1 MRMDSTALTVV
12 MIGGLVFAAHVFTEL
27 FSRRRVPDLLLL
39 LIIGIVIGPV
49 FKFVTPESIGGFG
62 NVFSTITLVIILF
75 ESGSELSFKNIRDSF
90 QEMITLTVV
99 SYFSIMVVIG
109 LLGHYCLAIPW
120 VTSFFMGAVLGGA
133 AEAIVI
139 PLTKQLKVT
148 SNCKTT
154 MVLET
159 SFSTVICFI
168 TSIALFNAIQDDEF
182 SIGHVIGN
190 VMSSFILAGI
200 LGFLGA
206 VFWALVLQ
214 RIRTVKNS
222 TFTTPAFVFIIY
234 GINSLLGFSGEIA
247 ALTFGITLANIDSVY
262 NSIFKKFFK
271 QQPNTLNYNERML
284 FSEIAF
290 LLRTFVFIYI
300 GISMKLSDWHSI
312 IVGLVVVAILLIL
325 RVLSV
330 RYSITRKSDNY
341 TELEAMYMS
350 CLVSKGLA
358 AAILATMLTRIDV
371 PGAEMVK
378 NIVYSVIFFSIIV
391 TCSLIP
397 LAEKSEFFKKILR
410 FGLFFPAKKDGK
422 ALRNADKEDVILL
435 QQTDNQHIITDE
447 NNSEKICD

>member
-1 MRMDSTALTVV
+1 MDSTALTVV
-12 MIGGLVFAAHVFTEL
+12 MIGCLVFAAHVFTEL

-39 LIIGIVIGPV
+39 LIIGIIIGPV
-49 FKFVTPESIGGFG
+49 FKLVTPESLGGFG

-75 ESGSELSFKNIRDSF
+75 ESGSELTFSNIRDSF
-90 QEMITLTVV
+90 KEMISLTLV
-99 SYFSIMVVIG
+99 SYFSIMTVLG
-109 LLGHYCLAIPW
+109 FLGHFCLGIPW

-139 PLTKQLKVT
+139 PLTKQLKIT
-148 SNCKTT
+148 SGCKTT

-168 TSIALFNAIQDDEF
+168 VSIALFNAIQENDF
-182 SIGHVIGN
+182 SLGEVIGN
-190 VMSSFILAGI
+190 VLSSFILAGI
-200 LGFLGA
+200 IGFLGA
-206 VFWALVLQ
+206 VFWAIALQ

-271 QQPNTLNYNERML
+271 KQPNSLNYNERML

-300 GISMKLSDWHSI
+300 GISIQLTDWRSILVGVI
-312 IVGLVVVAILLIL
+312 IVIILFIL

-330 RYSITRKSDNY
+330 RFTITKKTDGY
-341 TELEAMYMS
+341 TELESMYMS

-358 AAILATMLTRIDV
+358 AAILATMLTMTDV

-397 LAEKSEFFKKILR
+397 LAEKSKVIKILLR
-410 FGLFFPAKKDGK
+410 FGLFFPSKKHGNGENE
-422 ALRNADKEDVILL
+422 AITENEILS
-435 QQTDNQHIITDE
+435 QHIDNHQDISDK
-447 NNSEKICD
+447 NNLEKKCD

>member
-1 MRMDSTALTVV
+1 MDSTALTVV
-12 MIGGLVFAAHVFTEL
+12 MIGGMVFAAHVFTEL

-39 LIIGIVIGPV
+39 LMIGIIIGPV
-49 FKFVTPESIGGFG
+49 FKLVTPESIGGFG

-99 SYFSIMVVIG
+99 SYFSIMIVIG

-168 TSIALFNAIQDDEF
+168 ISIALLNAIQDNEF

-190 VMSSFILAGI
+190 VLSSFILAGI

-234 GINSLLGFSGEIA
+234 GVNSLLGFSGEIA

-300 GISMKLSDWHSI
+300 GISIQLTDWQSI
-312 IVGLVVVAILLIL
+312 LIGIIIVAILFVL
-325 RVLSV
+325 RILSV
-330 RYSITRKSDNY
+330 RYSITKKTNDYS
-341 TELEAMYMS
+341 EIESMYMS

-358 AAILATMLTRIDV
+358 AAILATMLAKTDI

-410 FGLFFPAKKDGK
+410 FGLFFPTKRDKKTEYK
-422 ALRNADKEDVILL
+422 AVTEEASTLQQIDNQEDVSS
-435 QQTDNQHIITDE
+435 E
-447 NNSEKICD
+447 NNLEKKCD

>member
-1 MRMDSTALTVV
+1 MDSTALTVV
-12 MIGGLVFAAHVFTEL
+12 MIGGMVFAAHVFTEL

-39 LIIGIVIGPV
+39 LIIGIIIGPV
-49 FKFVTPESIGGFG
+49 FKLVTPESLGGFG

-75 ESGSELSFKNIRDSF
+75 ESGSELSFNNIRDSF
-90 QEMITLTVV
+90 KEMISLTVV
-99 SYFSIMVVIG
+99 SYFSIMIAIG
-109 LLGHYCLAIPW
+109 LLGHYCLEIPW

-168 TSIALFNAIQDDEF
+168 TSIALFNAIQDNEF

-190 VMSSFILAGI
+190 VLSSFILAGI

-206 VFWALVLQ
+206 VFWAIALQ

-222 TFTTPAFVFIIY
+222 TFTTPAFVFIVY

-262 NSIFKKFFK
+262 NSIFKRFFK

-300 GISMKLSDWHSI
+300 GISIQLTDWRSI
-312 IVGLVVVAILLIL
+312 LIGLIIVAILFVL

-330 RYSITRKSDNY
+330 RYTITKRSNDY
-341 TELEAMYMS
+341 TELESMYMS

-358 AAILATMLTRIDV
+358 AAILATMLARTDIQ
-371 PGAEMVK
+371 GAEMVK
-378 NIVYSVIFFSIIV
+378 NIVYSVIFFSIII

-410 FGLFFPAKKDGK
+410 FGLFFPTKKDEKKVGE
-422 ALRNADKEDVILL
+422 AVTEEAISS
-435 QQTDNQHIITDE
+435 QQIDNQNDISSE
-447 NNSEKICD
+447 NNL

>member
-1 MRMDSTALTVV
+1 MTVV
-12 MIGGLVFAAHVFTEL
+12 MIGGMVFAAHVFTEL

-39 LIIGIVIGPV
+39 LIIGIIIGPV
-49 FKFVTPESIGGFG
+49 FKLVTPESLGGFG

-75 ESGSELSFKNIRDSF
+75 ESGSELSFNNIRDSF
-90 QEMITLTVV
+90 KEMISLTVV
-99 SYFSIMVVIG
+99 SYFSIMIAIG
-109 LLGHYCLAIPW
+109 LLGHYCLEIPW

-168 TSIALFNAIQDDEF
+168 TSIALFNAIQDNEF

-190 VMSSFILAGI
+190 VLSSFILAGI

-206 VFWALVLQ
+206 VFWAIALQ

-262 NSIFKKFFK
+262 NSIFKRFFK

-300 GISMKLSDWHSI
+300 GISIQLTDWHSI
-312 IVGLVVVAILLIL
+312 LIGIIIVAILLVL
-325 RVLSV
+325 RILSV
-330 RYSITRKSDNY
+330 RYTITKKTNDYS
-341 TELEAMYMS
+341 EIESMYMS

-358 AAILATMLTRIDV
+358 AAILATMLTKIDIL
-371 PGAEMVK
+371 GAEMVK
-378 NIVYSVIFFSIIV
+378 NIVYSVIFFSIVV

-410 FGLFFPAKKDGK
+410 FGLFFPTRKDKKTENEAVAEEPAASQQID
-422 ALRNADKEDVILL
+422 NQEDVS
-435 QQTDNQHIITDE
+435 DK
-447 NNSEKICD
+447 NNFQKSVAD

>member
-1 MRMDSTALTVV
+1 MDSTALTVV
-12 MIGGLVFAAHVFTEL
+12 MIGCLVFAAHVFTEL
-27 FSRRRVPDLLLL
+27 FSRRRVPDLLFL
-39 LIIGIVIGPV
+39 LIIGVLIGPV
-49 FKFVTPESIGGFG
+49 FKIATPDSFGSLG

-75 ESGSELSFKNIRDSF
+75 ESGSELSFNIIRNSF
-90 QEMITLTVV
+90 KEMISLTVC
-99 SYFSIMVVIG
+99 SYFSIMLVLGV
-109 LLGHYCLAIPW
+109 LGHFCLGIPW
-120 VTSFFMGAVLGGA
+120 VTSLFMGAVLGGA

-139 PLTKQLKVT
+139 PLTKQLKIN

-168 TSIALFNAIQDDEF
+168 TSIALLDAVKENDF
-182 SIGHVIGN
+182 SLGEIIGSVL
-190 VMSSFILAGI
+190 SSFVLAGL

-206 VFWALVLQ
+206 VFWAIALQ

-262 NSIFKKFFK
+262 NSIFKRFFK
-271 QQPNTLNYNERML
+271 KRPDSLNANERML

-300 GISMKLSDWHSI
+300 GISIQLNDWQSI
-312 IVGLVVVAILLIL
+312 LIGVVVVAILFML

-330 RYSITRKSDNY
+330 RLTVTRRGSHY
-341 TELEAMYMS
+341 TELESMYMS
-350 CLVSKGLA
+350 CLVAKGLA
-358 AAILATMLTRIDV
+358 AAILATMLTMTNV

-378 NIVYSVIFFSIIV
+378 NIVYAVIFFSIV
-391 TCSLIP
+391 TTCSLIP
-397 LAEKSEFFKKILR
+397 LAEKSDIFKKLLR
-410 FGLFFPAKKDGK
+410 FGLFFPSKSNKK
-422 ALRNADKEDVILL
+422 KEEYVAINNEITS
-435 QQTDNQHIITDE
+435 QHTDNQEDV
-447 NNSEKICD
+447 SD

>member
-1 MRMDSTALTVV
+1 MDSTALTVV

-39 LIIGIVIGPV
+39 LIIGIIIGPV
-49 FKFVTPESIGGFG
+49 FKLVTPESLGGFG

-75 ESGSELSFKNIRDSF
+75 ESGSELSFNNIRDSF
-90 QEMITLTVV
+90 KEMISLTVV
-99 SYFSIMVVIG
+99 SYFSIMIAIG

-168 TSIALFNAIQDDEF
+168 TSIALFNAIQDNEF

-190 VMSSFILAGI
+190 VLSSFILAGI

-206 VFWALVLQ
+206 VFWAIALQ

-222 TFTTPAFVFIIY
+222 TFTTPAFVFIVY

-262 NSIFKKFFK
+262 NSIFKRFFK

-300 GISMKLSDWHSI
+300 GISIQLTDWRSI
-312 IVGLVVVAILLIL
+312 LIGLIIVAILFVL

-330 RYSITRKSDNY
+330 RYTITKRSNDY
-341 TELEAMYMS
+341 TELESMYMS

-358 AAILATMLTRIDV
+358 AAILATMLAKTDI

-378 NIVYSVIFFSIIV
+378 NIVYSVIFFSIII

-410 FGLFFPAKKDGK
+410 FGLFFPTKKDEKKVGE
-422 ALRNADKEDVILL
+422 AVTEEAISS
-435 QQTDNQHIITDE
+435 QQIDNQNDISSE
-447 NNSEKICD
+447 NNL

>member
-1 MRMDSTALTVV
+1 MDSTALTVV
-12 MIGGLVFAAHVFTEL
+12 MIGGMVFAAHVFTEL

-39 LIIGIVIGPV
+39 LIIGIIIGPV
-49 FKFVTPESIGGFG
+49 FKLVTPESLGGFG

-90 QEMITLTVV
+90 QEMIALTVV
-99 SYFSIMVVIG
+99 SYFSIMIAIG

-168 TSIALFNAIQDDEF
+168 TSIALFNAIQDNEF

-190 VMSSFILAGI
+190 VLSSFILAGI

-206 VFWALVLQ
+206 VFWAIALQ

-222 TFTTPAFVFIIY
+222 TFTTPAFVFIVY

-262 NSIFKKFFK
+262 NSIFKRFFK

-300 GISMKLSDWHSI
+300 GISIQLTDWRSI
-312 IVGLVVVAILLIL
+312 LIGLIIVAILFVL

-330 RYSITRKSDNY
+330 RYTITKRSNDY
-341 TELEAMYMS
+341 TELESMYMS

-358 AAILATMLTRIDV
+358 AAILATMLARTDI

-378 NIVYSVIFFSIIV
+378 NIVYSVIFFSIII

-410 FGLFFPAKKDGK
+410 FGLFFPTKKDEKKVGE
-422 ALRNADKEDVILL
+422 AVTEEAISS
-435 QQTDNQHIITDE
+435 QQIDNQNDISSE
-447 NNSEKICD
+447 NNL

>member
-1 MRMDSTALTVV
+1 MDSTALTVV

-39 LIIGIVIGPV
+39 LIIGIIIGPI
-49 FKFVTPESIGGFG
+49 FKLVTPESIGSFG

-99 SYFSIMVVIG
+99 SYFSIMIVIG

-206 VFWALVLQ
+206 VFWAIALQ

-300 GISMKLSDWHSI
+300 GISIQLTDWHSI
-312 IVGLVVVAILLIL
+312 LIGIIIVAILLVL
-325 RVLSV
+325 RILSV
-330 RYSITRKSDNY
+330 RYTITKKTNDY
-341 TELEAMYMS
+341 TELESMYMS

-358 AAILATMLTRIDV
+358 AAILATMLAKTDIQ
-371 PGAEMVK
+371 GAEMVK

-410 FGLFFPAKKDGK
+410 FGLFFPTKKDK
-422 ALRNADKEDVILL
+422 KTMEEDVTEEAISL
-435 QQTDNQHIITDE
+435 QQIDNQNDNSNE
-447 NNSEKICD
+447 NNL

>member
-1 MRMDSTALTVV
+1 
-12 MIGGLVFAAHVFTEL
+12 MIGGMVFAAHVFTEL

-39 LIIGIVIGPV
+39 LIIGIIIGPV
-49 FKFVTPESIGGFG
+49 FKLVTPESLGGFG

-75 ESGSELSFKNIRDSF
+75 ESGSELSFNNIRDSF
-90 QEMITLTVV
+90 KEMISLTVV
-99 SYFSIMVVIG
+99 SYFSIMIAIG
-109 LLGHYCLAIPW
+109 LLGHYCLEIPW

-168 TSIALFNAIQDDEF
+168 TSIALFNAIQDNEF

-190 VMSSFILAGI
+190 VLSSFILAGI

-206 VFWALVLQ
+206 VFWAIALQ

-262 NSIFKKFFK
+262 NSIFKRFFK

-300 GISMKLSDWHSI
+300 GISIQLTDWHSI
-312 IVGLVVVAILLIL
+312 LIGIIIVAILLVL
-325 RVLSV
+325 RILSV
-330 RYSITRKSDNY
+330 RYTITKKTNDYS
-341 TELEAMYMS
+341 EIESMYMS

-358 AAILATMLTRIDV
+358 AAILATMLTKIDIL
-371 PGAEMVK
+371 GAEMVK
-378 NIVYSVIFFSIIV
+378 NIVYSVIFFSIVV

-410 FGLFFPAKKDGK
+410 FGLFFPTRKDKKTENEAVTEEPAASQQID
-422 ALRNADKEDVILL
+422 NQEDVS
-435 QQTDNQHIITDE
+435 DK
-447 NNSEKICD
+447 NNFQKSVAD

>member
-1 MRMDSTALTVV
+1 

-39 LIIGIVIGPV
+39 LIIGIIIGPI
-49 FKFVTPESIGGFG
+49 FKLVTPESIGGFG

-99 SYFSIMVVIG
+99 SYFSIMIVIG

-168 TSIALFNAIQDDEF
+168 TSIALFNAIQDNEF

-190 VMSSFILAGI
+190 VLSSFILAGI

-206 VFWALVLQ
+206 VFWAIALQ

-262 NSIFKKFFK
+262 NSIFKRFFK

-300 GISMKLSDWHSI
+300 GISIQLTDWRSI
-312 IVGLVVVAILLIL
+312 LIGLIIVAILLVL

-330 RYSITRKSDNY
+330 RYTITKRSNDY
-341 TELEAMYMS
+341 TELESMYMS

-358 AAILATMLTRIDV
+358 AAILATMLAKTDIQ
-371 PGAEMVK
+371 GAEMVK

-410 FGLFFPAKKDGK
+410 FGLFFPTKKDK
-422 ALRNADKEDVILL
+422 KTMEEDVTEEAISS
-435 QQTDNQHIITDE
+435 QQIDNQNDNSNE
-447 NNSEKICD
+447 NNL

>member
-1 MRMDSTALTVV
+1 MDSTALTVV

-39 LIIGIVIGPV
+39 LIIGIIIGPIL
-49 FKFVTPESIGGFG
+49 KLVTPESLGGFG

-90 QEMITLTVV
+90 QEMIALTVV
-99 SYFSIMVVIG
+99 SYFSIMIVIG

-159 SFSTVICFI
+159 SFSTVICFV
-168 TSIALFNAIQDDEF
+168 TSIALFNAIMDDEF

-190 VMSSFILAGI
+190 VLSSFILAGI

-206 VFWALVLQ
+206 VFWAIALQ

-222 TFTTPAFVFIIY
+222 TFTTPAFVFIVY

-262 NSIFKKFFK
+262 NSIFKRFFK

-300 GISMKLSDWHSI
+300 GISIQLTDWRSI
-312 IVGLVVVAILLIL
+312 LIGLIIVAILLVL

-330 RYSITRKSDNY
+330 RYTITKRSNDY
-341 TELEAMYMS
+341 TELESMYMS

-358 AAILATMLTRIDV
+358 AAILATMLAKNDIQ
-371 PGAEMVK
+371 GAEMVK
-378 NIVYSVIFFSIIV
+378 NIVYSVIFFSIIL

-397 LAEKSEFFKKILR
+397 LAEKSKFFKKILR
-410 FGLFFPAKKDGK
+410 FGLFFPTKKDK
-422 ALRNADKEDVILL
+422 KTVEEDVTEEAISS
-435 QQTDNQHIITDE
+435 QQIDNQNDISNE
-447 NNSEKICD
+447 NNL

>member
-1 MRMDSTALTVV
+1 MDSTALTVV
-12 MIGGLVFAAHVFTEL
+12 MIGGMVFAAHVFTEL

-39 LIIGIVIGPV
+39 LIIGIIIGPV
-49 FKFVTPESIGGFG
+49 FKLVTPESLGGFG

-90 QEMITLTVV
+90 KEMISLTVV
-99 SYFSIMVVIG
+99 SYFSIMIAIG
-109 LLGHYCLAIPW
+109 LLGHYCLTIPW

-168 TSIALFNAIQDDEF
+168 TSIALFNAIQDNEF

-190 VMSSFILAGI
+190 VLSSFILAGI

-206 VFWALVLQ
+206 VFWAIALQ

-222 TFTTPAFVFIIY
+222 TFTTPAFVFIVY

-262 NSIFKKFFK
+262 NSIFKRFFK

-300 GISMKLSDWHSI
+300 GISIQLTDWRSI
-312 IVGLVVVAILLIL
+312 LIGLIIVAILFVL

-330 RYSITRKSDNY
+330 RYTITKRSNDY
-341 TELEAMYMS
+341 TELESMYMS

-358 AAILATMLTRIDV
+358 AAILATMLARTDIQ
-371 PGAEMVK
+371 GAEMVK
-378 NIVYSVIFFSIIV
+378 NIVYSVIFFSIII

-410 FGLFFPAKKDGK
+410 FGLFFPTKKDEKKVGE
-422 ALRNADKEDVILL
+422 AVTEEAISS
-435 QQTDNQHIITDE
+435 QQIDNQNDISSE
-447 NNSEKICD
+447 NNL

>member
-1 MRMDSTALTVV
+1 MDSTALTVV

-39 LIIGIVIGPV
+39 LIIGIIIGPI
-49 FKFVTPESIGGFG
+49 FKLVTPESIGGFG

-90 QEMITLTVV
+90 QEMIALTVV
-99 SYFSIMVVIG
+99 SYFSIMIVIG

-168 TSIALFNAIQDDEF
+168 TSIALFNAIQDNEF

-190 VMSSFILAGI
+190 VLSSFILAGI

-206 VFWALVLQ
+206 VFWAIALQ

-262 NSIFKKFFK
+262 NSIFKRFFK

-300 GISMKLSDWHSI
+300 GISIQLTDWHSI
-312 IVGLVVVAILLIL
+312 LIGIIIVAILLVL
-325 RVLSV
+325 RILSV
-330 RYSITRKSDNY
+330 RYTITKKTNDYS
-341 TELEAMYMS
+341 EIESMYMS

-358 AAILATMLTRIDV
+358 AAILATMLTKIDIL
-371 PGAEMVK
+371 GAEMVK
-378 NIVYSVIFFSIIV
+378 NIVYSVIFFSIVV

-410 FGLFFPAKKDGK
+410 FGLFFPTRKDKKTENEAVAEEPAASQQID
-422 ALRNADKEDVILL
+422 NQEDVS
-435 QQTDNQHIITDE
+435 DK
-447 NNSEKICD
+447 NNFQKSVAD

>member
-1 MRMDSTALTVV
+1 MTVV
-12 MIGGLVFAAHVFTEL
+12 MIGGMVFAAHVFTEL

-39 LIIGIVIGPV
+39 LIIGIIIGPV
-49 FKFVTPESIGGFG
+49 FKLVTPESLGGFG

-75 ESGSELSFKNIRDSF
+75 ESGSELSFNNIRDSF
-90 QEMITLTVV
+90 KEMISLTVV
-99 SYFSIMVVIG
+99 SYFSIMIAIG
-109 LLGHYCLAIPW
+109 LLGHYCLEIPW

-168 TSIALFNAIQDDEF
+168 TSIALFNAIQDNEF

-190 VMSSFILAGI
+190 VLSSFILAGI

-206 VFWALVLQ
+206 VFWAIALQ

-262 NSIFKKFFK
+262 NSIFKRFFK

-300 GISMKLSDWHSI
+300 GISIQLTDWHSI
-312 IVGLVVVAILLIL
+312 LIGIIIVAILLVL
-325 RVLSV
+325 RILSV
-330 RYSITRKSDNY
+330 RYTITKKTNDYS
-341 TELEAMYMS
+341 EIESMYMS

-358 AAILATMLTRIDV
+358 AAILATMLTKIDIL
-371 PGAEMVK
+371 GAEMVK
-378 NIVYSVIFFSIIV
+378 NIVYSVIFFSIVV

-410 FGLFFPAKKDGK
+410 FGLFFPTRKDKKTENEAVTEEPAASQQID
-422 ALRNADKEDVILL
+422 NQEDVS
-435 QQTDNQHIITDE
+435 DK
-447 NNSEKICD
+447 NNFQKSVAD

>member
-1 MRMDSTALTVV
+1 MDSTALTVV
-12 MIGGLVFAAHVFTEL
+12 MIGGMVFAAHVFTEL

-39 LIIGIVIGPV
+39 LIIGIIIGPV
-49 FKFVTPESIGGFG
+49 FKLVTPESLGGFG

-75 ESGSELSFKNIRDSF
+75 ESGSELSFNNIRDSF
-90 QEMITLTVV
+90 KEMISLTVV
-99 SYFSIMVVIG
+99 SYFSIMIAIG

-168 TSIALFNAIQDDEF
+168 TSIALFNAIQDNEF

-190 VMSSFILAGI
+190 VLSSFILAGI

-206 VFWALVLQ
+206 VFWAIALQ

-222 TFTTPAFVFIIY
+222 TFTTPAFVFIVY

-262 NSIFKKFFK
+262 NSIFKRFFK

-300 GISMKLSDWHSI
+300 GISIQLTDWRSI
-312 IVGLVVVAILLIL
+312 LIGLIIVAILFVL

-330 RYSITRKSDNY
+330 RYTITKRSNDY
-341 TELEAMYMS
+341 TELESMYMS

-358 AAILATMLTRIDV
+358 AAILATMLARTDIQ
-371 PGAEMVK
+371 GAEMVK
-378 NIVYSVIFFSIIV
+378 NIVYSVIFFSIII

-410 FGLFFPAKKDGK
+410 FGLFFPTKKDEKKVGE
-422 ALRNADKEDVILL
+422 AVTEEAISS
-435 QQTDNQHIITDE
+435 QQIDNQNDISSE
-447 NNSEKICD
+447 NNL

>member
-1 MRMDSTALTVV
+1 MDSTALTVV

-39 LIIGIVIGPV
+39 LIIGIIIGPI
-49 FKFVTPESIGGFG
+49 FKFVTPESLGGFG

-90 QEMITLTVV
+90 KEMISLTVV
-99 SYFSIMVVIG
+99 SYFSIMIAIG

-168 TSIALFNAIQDDEF
+168 TSIALFNAIQDNEF

-190 VMSSFILAGI
+190 VLSSFILAGI

-206 VFWALVLQ
+206 VFWAIALQ

-222 TFTTPAFVFIIY
+222 TFTTPAFVFIVY

-262 NSIFKKFFK
+262 NSIFKRFFT
-271 QQPNTLNYNERML
+271 QRPNTLNYNERML

-300 GISMKLSDWHSI
+300 GISIQLTDWRSI
-312 IVGLVVVAILLIL
+312 LIGLIIVAILFVL

-330 RYSITRKSDNY
+330 RYTITKRSDDY
-341 TELEAMYMS
+341 TELESMYMS

-358 AAILATMLTRIDV
+358 AAILATMLAKTEI

-378 NIVYSVIFFSIIV
+378 NIVYSVIFFSIII

-410 FGLFFPAKKDGK
+410 FGLFFPTKKDK
-422 ALRNADKEDVILL
+422 KTVEEAVTEEAISS
-435 QQTDNQHIITDE
+435 QQIDNQNDISNE
-447 NNSEKICD
+447 NNL

>member
-1 MRMDSTALTVV
+1 

-39 LIIGIVIGPV
+39 LIIGIIIGPI
-49 FKFVTPESIGGFG
+49 FKLVTPESIGSFG

-99 SYFSIMVVIG
+99 SYFSIMIVIG

-206 VFWALVLQ
+206 VFWAIALQ

-300 GISMKLSDWHSI
+300 GISIQLTDWHSI
-312 IVGLVVVAILLIL
+312 LIGIIIVAILLVL
-325 RVLSV
+325 RILSV
-330 RYSITRKSDNY
+330 RYTITKKTNDY
-341 TELEAMYMS
+341 TELESMYMS

-358 AAILATMLTRIDV
+358 AAILATMLAKTDIQ
-371 PGAEMVK
+371 GAEMVK

-410 FGLFFPAKKDGK
+410 FGLFFPTKKDK
-422 ALRNADKEDVILL
+422 KTMEEDVTEEAISL
-435 QQTDNQHIITDE
+435 QQIDNQNDNSNE
-447 NNSEKICD
+447 NNL

>member
-1 MRMDSTALTVV
+1 MDSTALTVV
-12 MIGGLVFAAHVFTEL
+12 MIGGMVFAAHVFTEL

-39 LIIGIVIGPV
+39 LIIGIIIGPV
-49 FKFVTPESIGGFG
+49 FKFVTPESLGGFG

-75 ESGSELSFKNIRDSF
+75 ESGSELSFNNIRDSF
-90 QEMITLTVV
+90 KEMISLTVM
-99 SYFSIMVVIG
+99 SYFSIMIAIG

-168 TSIALFNAIQDDEF
+168 TSIALFNAIQDNEF

-190 VMSSFILAGI
+190 VLSSFILAGI

-206 VFWALVLQ
+206 VFWAIALQ

-222 TFTTPAFVFIIY
+222 TFTTPAFVFIVY

-262 NSIFKKFFK
+262 NSIFKRFFK

-300 GISMKLSDWHSI
+300 GISIQLTDWRSI
-312 IVGLVVVAILLIL
+312 LIGLIIVAILFVL

-330 RYSITRKSDNY
+330 RYTITKRSNDY
-341 TELEAMYMS
+341 TELESMYMS

-358 AAILATMLTRIDV
+358 AAILATMLAKTDI

-378 NIVYSVIFFSIIV
+378 NIVYSVIFFSIII

-410 FGLFFPAKKDGK
+410 FGLFFPTKKDEKTPDK
-422 ALRNADKEDVILL
+422 AVTEEAISS
-435 QQTDNQHIITDE
+435 QQIDNQNDISDE
-447 NNSEKICD
+447 NNL

>member
-1 MRMDSTALTVV
+1 MDSTALTVV

-39 LIIGIVIGPV
+39 LIIGIIIGPV
-49 FKFVTPESIGGFG
+49 FKLVTPESLGGFG

-75 ESGSELSFKNIRDSF
+75 ESGSELSFNNIRDSF
-90 QEMITLTVV
+90 KEMISLTVV
-99 SYFSIMVVIG
+99 SYFSIMIAIG
-109 LLGHYCLAIPW
+109 LLGHYCLEIPW

-168 TSIALFNAIQDDEF
+168 TSIALFNAIQDNEF

-190 VMSSFILAGI
+190 VLSSFILAGI

-206 VFWALVLQ
+206 VFWAIALQ

-222 TFTTPAFVFIIY
+222 TFTTPAFVFIVY

-262 NSIFKKFFK
+262 NSIFKRFFK

-300 GISMKLSDWHSI
+300 GISIQLTDWRSI
-312 IVGLVVVAILLIL
+312 LIGLIIVAILFVL

-330 RYSITRKSDNY
+330 RYTITKRSNDY
-341 TELEAMYMS
+341 TELESMYMS

-358 AAILATMLTRIDV
+358 AAILATMLAKTEI

-378 NIVYSVIFFSIIV
+378 NIVYSVIFFSIII

-410 FGLFFPAKKDGK
+410 FGLFFPTKKDEKKVGE
-422 ALRNADKEDVILL
+422 AVTEEAISS
-435 QQTDNQHIITDE
+435 QQIDNQNDISSE
-447 NNSEKICD
+447 NNL

>member
-1 MRMDSTALTVV
+1 MTVV
-12 MIGGLVFAAHVFTEL
+12 MIGGMVFAAHVFTEL

-39 LIIGIVIGPV
+39 LIIGIIIGPV
-49 FKFVTPESIGGFG
+49 FKLVTPESLGGFG

-75 ESGSELSFKNIRDSF
+75 ESGSELSFNNIRDSF
-90 QEMITLTVV
+90 KEMISLTVV
-99 SYFSIMVVIG
+99 SYFSIMIAIG

-168 TSIALFNAIQDDEF
+168 TSIALFNAIQDNEF

-190 VMSSFILAGI
+190 VLSSFILAGI

-206 VFWALVLQ
+206 VFWAIALQ

-222 TFTTPAFVFIIY
+222 TFTTPAFVFIVY

-262 NSIFKKFFK
+262 NSIFKRFFK

-300 GISMKLSDWHSI
+300 GISIQLTDWRSI
-312 IVGLVVVAILLIL
+312 LIGLIIVAILFVL

-330 RYSITRKSDNY
+330 RYTITKRSNDY
-341 TELEAMYMS
+341 TELESMYMS

-358 AAILATMLTRIDV
+358 AAILATMLARTDIQ
-371 PGAEMVK
+371 GAEMVK
-378 NIVYSVIFFSIIV
+378 NIVYSVIFFSIII

-410 FGLFFPAKKDGK
+410 FGLFFPTKKDEKKVGE
-422 ALRNADKEDVILL
+422 AVTEEAISS
-435 QQTDNQHIITDE
+435 QQIDNQNDISSE
-447 NNSEKICD
+447 NNL